1 MIHNG
6 ECRIDLNA
14 GLLMRPTKV
23 VQGVVDV
30 EIFASQ
36 SQNATPA
43 PARIV
48 IKGKHAARVLQL
60 LGMNGQTDAELAERF
75 KAVKP
80 ELAEGKDDAAL
91 ASDVRSMILDEL
103 LELRGE

>member
-1 MIHNG
+1 MK
-6 ECRIDLNA
+6 
-14 GLLMRPTKV
+14 PTKV

-30 EIFASQ
+30 EILASQ
-36 SQNATPA
+36 SSQNATPA

-48 IKGKHAARVLQL
+48 IKGKHAGRVLQL

-75 KAVKP
+75 RAVKP

-103 LELRGE
+103 LELQDEMGD